1 MFLLVN
7 RPRGKEKP
15 LFLRAKSMVH
25 FILGREKN
33 LWSHGY
39 ARVYNKDMFTMTM
52 TCVQL
57 VLIAGL
63 QGHTITYVKCIV

>member
-1 MFLLVN
+1 MD
-7 RPRGKEKP
+7 
-15 LFLRAKSMVH
+15 H
-25 FILGREKN
+25 FILAREKN

-52 TCVQL
+52 TCVRL